1 MQLTLLVPELI
12 WPEPADTLALGQLA
26 TPGFEWLD
34 AHGAMVRSPRQPF
47 EQALAEAFS
56 QADAPYGALRLLGE
70 PAGID
75 TNAARDGEW
84 LCADPVHL
92 RFHHERIVLADA
104 GAFEI
109 SDDDA
114 AALVADLNREFADVG
129 FFTLLQ
135 HVAGI

>member
-26 TPGFEWLD
+26 APGFEWLD
-34 AHGAMVRSPRQPF
+34 AHGAMLRSPRLPF
-47 EQALAEAFS
+47 EQALADAFV
-56 QADAPYGALRLLGE
+56 QADAPFGALRLLGE
-70 PAGID
+70 PGGI
-75 TNAARDGEW
+75 NADLARDGKW

-109 SDDDA
+109 SEMKEMKWLRRLA
-114 AALVADLNREFADVG
+114 RV
-129 FFTLLQ
+129 
-135 HVAGI
+135 